1 MMLQSLSA
9 RGKSQWQGLKTKKD
23 FRVVAQPLQ
32 QSRLS
37 RDRVC
42 FKTPFACALS
52 AESGRKACSD
62 VTKN

>member
-42 FKTPFACALS
+42 FKTPVAMRAL
-52 AESGRKACSD
+52 GRIRPQ
-62 VTKN
+62 NM